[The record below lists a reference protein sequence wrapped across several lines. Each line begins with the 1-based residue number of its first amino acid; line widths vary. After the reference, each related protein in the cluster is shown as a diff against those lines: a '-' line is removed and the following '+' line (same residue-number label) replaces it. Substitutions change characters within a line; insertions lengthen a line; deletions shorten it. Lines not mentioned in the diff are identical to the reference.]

1 MLLRHSDKGMIPV
14 KHGASEASTGHE
26 PEPSGASRL
35 RYSRRPPPPSPPPLY
50 LSFDALSSR
59 TASFSAGPSSAL
71 AKQRMLVV
79 LPVPG
84 GPCG

>member
-14 KHGASEASTGHE
+14 KHGASEASTRHE

-35 RYSRRPPPPSPPPLY
+35 RYSRRPPPPLPLY